1 VKVILSI
8 CSISPPILMN
18 CGIDVVRD
26 EHRVLFVLKIK
37 PNECDSVKAGP
48 LKIKNKDTF
57 VFNR

>member
-1 VKVILSI
+1 
-8 CSISPPILMN
+8 MN

-26 EHRVLFVLKIK
+26 EHRLLFVLKIK